1 MNIHILLLLN
11 LNLKLFNMKTLLTL
25 LFALCMLTSNAQYSK
40 HRRDKTSHPF
50 GTGFVVGG
58 LSILTISLT
67 TAPIY
72 DWSANNSSYNSG
84 SIPANQSGTYK
95 QQPFMKQGARSY
107 GIITGVTFTVTGLIT
122 MLTGN

>member
-1 MNIHILLLLN
+1 MKILLTILLV
-11 LNLKLFNMKTLLTL
+11 T
-25 LFALCMLTSNAQYSK
+25 CMFTANAQYSK
-40 HRRDKTSHPF
+40 HKRDKSDHTF

-58 LSILTISLT
+58 LGVLTLSLT

-72 DWSANNSSYNSG
+72 DWSATNSSYSSG
-84 SIPANQSGTYK
+84 SIPSNTSGSYT

-107 GIITGVTFTVTGLIT
+107 GIITGVTFTVVGLIT